1 MLLRVKNVTKSF
13 KGLIALND
21 VSFEVEENALL
32 GIIGPNGAGKTT
44 LFNVM
49 TGIYDPDS
57 GEVLFKGDRISGL
70 RPHQIARK
78 GIGRTFQISRIFLDM
93 TLLENMITPTLY
105 RRNWNKEEIEKRAIE
120 LLNSVGLKYIN
131 NLGRELSVGQQ
142 KLLEFVRVLMQD
154 PEVILMDEPFV
165 GVNPA
170 IKMKLSEQILKL
182 HKEGKTFIII
192 SHDIPSITEICER
205 VIVMS
210 SGRIVAEG
218 SPEEIVE
225 DPRVIEAYLGA

>member
-225 DPRVIEAYLGA
+225 DPKVIEAYLGA